1 MTIMRD
7 NMTKYV
13 ALLVSP
19 DGEFV
24 PDFKEDSIE
33 KVQEDL
39 ANMGTR
45 WYFYPYIFI
54 VKVPEDLSKNITK
67 PGLFRDAYTGVPIAT
82 SPEGKFIAKRISRS
96 KIVDVATP
104 GVATPESLKFM
115 KGWTV
120 GRAIKKI
127 ATENAKL
134 EEGDPLWGRKAH
146 A

>member
-1 MTIMRD
+1 MN
-7 NMTKYV
+7 NMVKYI
-13 ALLVSP
+13 AMLVSP
-19 DGEFV
+19 DGEFL

-33 KVQEDL
+33 KVKEDL

-45 WYFYPYIFI
+45 WYHYPYIFI

-67 PGLFRDAYTGVPIAT
+67 PGLFRDAYTGVPLET
-82 SPEGKFIAKRISRS
+82 SPEGKLLAKRISKC

-104 GVATPESLKFM
+104 GVPSESLKFM
-115 KGWTV
+115 KGWTF

-134 EEGDPLWGRKAH
+134 EEGEPLWGRGTH
-146 A
+146 V

>member
-1 MTIMRD
+1 MSD
-7 NMTKYV
+7 NMTKYA

-19 DGEFV
+19 SGEFL
-24 PDFKEDSIE
+24 PDFKEDSVE

-54 VKVPEDLSKNITK
+54 IKVPEELSKNITK
-67 PGLFRDAYTGVPIAT
+67 RGLIRDAYTGVPIVT
-82 SPEGKFIAKRISRS
+82 SAEGAFIVKRISRS

-104 GVATPESLKFM
+104 ESLKFV
-115 KGWTV
+115 KGWSV